1 MPRLHRPC
9 FANRYSIRANLS
21 ISGCFHCGLPI
32 PSGSDWSFEH
42 DGRRLGYCC
51 AGCEAVSR
59 TILEGGLQDFYLQR
73 AESDPALA
81 TAQQAVAIA
90 ALEAWDHPQAQE
102 GLVTRE
108 RAPDGSERA
117 EAALLVRGITCAAC
131 VWLLEQHVARLPGVL
146 AFSLNYATHRARL
159 VWDPA
164 RLTLSAVLRA
174 VAAIGYGAEPYDARR
189 AEAARRG
196 ERRTM
201 LWRLAV
207 AGLGMMQVMMYA
219 YPAYIAGPEDITPD
233 IVALMRIASLVLTVP
248 VLAFS
253 AAPFFRG
260 ALRDLRLRRVGMD
273 VPVALGIGIA
283 FAASVHATL
292 TGRGEVYFDS
302 VTMFV
307 FLLLGARWL
316 ELLVRARAGRHLE
329 DLSLARAGFAERLL
343 DHPRSMRT
351 ERVPATGLAPG
362 DCLLVASGA
371 TFPAD
376 GVLVSAEAQCDE
388 ALLTGESRPVSHRA
402 GGLLVAGSIN
412 LGQPVVMRVQACGA
426 ATRLA
431 GIARLAERALADKP
445 PLAELADRYAGRF
458 LASILLLAGLAALA
472 WQFVDPARSLPVA
485 ISVLIVTCPCA
496 LSLAAPLALTAAM
509 AQLSRQGVLVT
520 RSHAIESLAR
530 ADGVVFDKT
539 GTLTHGRL
547 ALLAVTPGDAMDGA
561 ALLSLAAALEG
572 ASLHPVARALR
583 EVLGTRGIAAAD
595 ADGLQ
600 EFPGEG
606 VQGTAGARRVR
617 VGSVS
622 FVQALHGVAPPA
634 GLAAAMLASRP
645 GASSLVALGDEA
657 GWLGWLEF
665 GDTLREDA
673 AATVAALHAL
683 DVDVVLLSGDRE
695 AAARPVALGLGITDV
710 RAGLSPEDKLA
721 ALRALQG
728 GEGGRGAGGRRTI
741 AAVGDGINDAPLLAA
756 ADVSVAMGSG
766 SALAQNSADIVLL
779 SDRLCD
785 LTVAHSASRR
795 ALAVVRQNL
804 AWALVYNLASVPAAA
819 LGMVPPWLAGVG
831 MALSSALV
839 AGNALRL
846 LSPVRARADGA
857 QACPVPLRAA
867 G

>member
-1 MPRLHRPC
+1 MPV
-9 FANRYSIRANLS
+9 
-21 ISGCFHCGLPI
+21 

-42 DGRRLGYCC
+42 DGRRLSYCC

-59 TILEGGLQDFYLQR
+59 TILEGGLQDFYRQR
-73 AESDPALA
+73 AESGGALD
-81 TAQQAVAIA
+81 TAQQALATA
-90 ALEAWDHPQAQE
+90 ALEAWDHPQAQA
-102 GLVTRE
+102 GLVTHE
-108 RAPDGSERA
+108 TIADGSERA
-117 EAALLVRGITCAAC
+117 EVALLVRGITCAAC
-131 VWLLEQHVARLPGVL
+131 VWLLERHAARLPGVL
-146 AFSLNYATHRARL
+146 GFTLNYATHRARL
-159 VWDPA
+159 VWDPQ
-164 RLTLSAVLRA
+164 RVKLSDVLRA
-174 VAAIGYGAEPYDARR
+174 IAAVGYGAEPYDAKR

-219 YPAYIAGPEDITPD
+219 YPAYIADPEDITPD
-233 IVALMRIASLVLTVP
+233 IVTLMRLASLVLTVP

-253 AAPFFRG
+253 AAPFFRS
-260 ALRDLRLRRVGMD
+260 AWRDLRLRRVGMD

-283 FAASVHATL
+283 FVASVHATL

-343 DHPRSMRT
+343 DHPHSMRT
-351 ERVPATGLAPG
+351 ERVPSTALATG
-362 DCLLVASGA
+362 DFLLVPTGA

-376 GVLVSAEAQCDE
+376 GMLESPEAQCDE
-388 ALLTGESRPVSHRA
+388 ALLTGESRPVVHRA
-402 GGLLVAGSIN
+402 GGQVVAGSVN

-431 GIARLAERALADKP
+431 GIARLAERALAGKP

-458 LASILLLAGLAALA
+458 LASILLLAALAALA

-485 ISVLIVTCPCA
+485 IAVLIVTCPCA

-520 RSHAIESLAR
+520 SAHAIESLAR

-547 ALLAVTPGDAMDGA
+547 ALLAATPAGSAMDA
-561 ALLSLAAALEG
+561 ARLLSLAAALEAG
-572 ASLHPVARALR
+572 SLHPVAQALR
-583 EVLGTRGIAAAD
+583 REAAAR
-595 ADGLQ
+595 GLQ
-600 EFPGEG
+600 GAAVAGLAEVPGEG
-606 VQGTAGARRVR
+606 VQGTLGARRVR
-617 VGSVS
+617 AGSVG
-622 FVQALHGVAPPA
+622 FVQALHGMAPPD
-634 GLAAAMLASRP
+634 GLVAAMRASRP
-645 GASSLVALGDEA
+645 GGSSLVALGDEA
-657 GWLGWLEF
+657 GWLGWFEF

-673 AATVAALHAL
+673 QATVAALRAAG
-683 DVDVVLLSGDRE
+683 VDPVLLSGDR
-695 AAARPVALGLGITDV
+695 AAAAGPVALALGITDV
-710 RAGLSPEDKLA
+710 RAGLSPEGKLA
-721 ALRALQG
+721 ALRAMQ
-728 GEGGRGAGGRRTI
+728 RAGVDRARRTV

-779 SDRLCD
+779 SDRLSD
-785 LTVAHSASRR
+785 LALAQSLSRR

-819 LGMVPPWLAGVG
+819 LGLVPPWLAGVG
-831 MALSSALV
+831 MATSSALV
-839 AGNALRL
+839 AANALRL
-846 LSPVRARADGA
+846 LSPLPRARAEDA

>member
-1 MPRLHRPC
+1 MPL
-9 FANRYSIRANLS
+9 
-21 ISGCFHCGLPI
+21 
-32 PSGSDWSFEH
+32 PSGSGWSFEH
-42 DGRRLGYCC
+42 DGRLLSYCC

-59 TILEGGLQDFYLQR
+59 TILDGGLQDFYRQR
-73 AESDPALA
+73 AGSDPALA

-102 GLVTRE
+102 GLVTR
-108 RAPDGSERA
+108 APAAGGGERA

-164 RLTLSAVLRA
+164 RVKLSAVLRA

-343 DHPRSMRT
+343 DHPHSMRT

-362 DCLLVASGA
+362 DFLLVPSGA

-412 LGQPVVMRVQACGA
+412 LGQPVVMRVHACGA

-472 WQFVDPARSLPVA
+472 WQFVDPARALPVA
-485 ISVLIVTCPCA
+485 ISVLIITCPCA

-547 ALLAVTPGDAMDGA
+547 ALLAVTPAGVTAGDSMDEA

-583 EVLGTRGIAAAD
+583 EVARTRGVVAVD

-606 VQGTAGARRVR
+606 VQGTAGARSVR

-634 GLAAAMLASRP
+634 GVAAAMLASRP

-695 AAARPVALGLGITDV
+695 AAARPVALALGITDV
-710 RAGLSPEDKLA
+710 RTGLSPEDKLA

-728 GEGGRGAGGRRTI
+728 GKGGRDAGGRHTI

-846 LSPVRARADGA
+846 LSPVRARASGA